1 MLVDS
6 HCHLEAK
13 DFRRENGPSVI
24 PEAQADAWIDE
35 RDEVVQRALD
45 AGVQKLVCIGSGAS
59 LVEAE
64 NAVAWAERHPFIWA
78 TVGIHPHDAKHVDD
92 AIWSRIVELSQHPRV
107 VAIGETGLDYHY
119 DHSPR
124 DVQQAVFARF
134 LDLANDADRPV
145 TLHIRDAHEDARRI
159 YARHT
164 PRRGGVVHCFTG
176 TPEDAKAWVEL
187 GLHVSFSGI
196 LTFKSAQGIQEA
208 ARHVPD
214 DRILVETDCPYLAPI
229 PYRGKRNEPAYVVHT
244 AQKLA
249 ELRGISAEKV
259 AQLTTDNA
267 SSLFRLL

>member
-13 DFRRENGPSVI
+13 DFRRKEDQPGL
-24 PEAQADAWIDE
+24 PEDE

-45 AGVQKLVCIGSGAS
+45 AGVERLVCIGSGAS
-59 LVEAE
+59 LAEAE

-78 TVGIHPHDAKHVDD
+78 TVGIHPHDAKRVDE
-92 AIWSRIVELSQHPRV
+92 AIWSRLEGLAAHPRV

-119 DHSPR
+119 DYSPR

-134 LDLANDADRPV
+134 LQLAKSSDRPV

-159 YARHT
+159 YAEHM
-164 PRRGGVVHCFTG
+164 PARGGVVHCFTG
-176 TPEDAKAWVEL
+176 TPEDAAAWVEL

-196 LTFKSAQGIQEA
+196 LTFKSATGIQEA
-208 ARHVPD
+208 ARHIPD

-244 AQKLA
+244 AKKLA
-249 ELRGISAEKV
+249 ELRGISVEKV
-259 AQLTTDNA
+259 AQFTTNNA
-267 SSLFRLL
+267 ARLFRLL

>member
-13 DFRRENGPSVI
+13 DFRRK
-24 PEAQADAWIDE
+24 ADQPGLPPDE

-45 AGVQKLVCIGSGAS
+45 AGVQRLVCIGSGAS
-59 LVEAE
+59 LLEAE
-64 NAVAWAERHPFIWA
+64 NAVAWAERHSFIAA
-78 TVGIHPHDAKHVDD
+78 TVGIHPHDAKNVDD
-92 AIWSRIVELSQHPRV
+92 VMWSRLGELARHPRV
-107 VAIGETGLDYHY
+107 VAVGETGLDYHY
-119 DHSPR
+119 DYSPR

-134 LDLANDADRPV
+134 LALADDADRPV

-159 YARHT
+159 YAAHP

-176 TPEDAKAWVEL
+176 TPADAAAWVAL

-196 LTFKSAQGIQEA
+196 LTFKSAVDIQEA
-208 ARHVPD
+208 ARQVPD

-249 ELRGISAEKV
+249 DLRGISAEKV
-259 AQLTTDNA
+259 AELTSANA
-267 SSLFRLL
+267 AALFRLL

>member
-1 MLVDS
+1 MFVDS

-13 DFRRENGPSVI
+13 DFRRKSDDLA
-24 PEAQADAWIDE
+24 AQAGAPLDE

-45 AGVQKLVCIGSGAS
+45 AGVRHLVCIGSGAS

-64 NAVAWAERHPFIWA
+64 NAVAWAERHPFITA
-78 TVGIHPHDAKHVDD
+78 TVGIHPHDAKNVDD
-92 AIWSRIVELSQHPRV
+92 AIWARLSELARHPRV

-119 DHSPR
+119 DYSPR

-134 LDLANDADRPV
+134 LSLASTTDRPV
-145 TLHIRDAHEDARRI
+145 TLHVRDAHEDARRI
-159 YARHT
+159 YAAN
-164 PRRGGVVHCFTG
+164 PPCRGGVVHCFTG
-176 TPEDAKAWVEL
+176 TPEDAMAWVAL

-196 LTFKSAQGIQEA
+196 LTFKSALDIQEA

-214 DRILVETDCPYLAPI
+214 DRILVETDCPYLAPM

-249 ELRGISAEKV
+249 DLRGTSLDEIAG
-259 AQLTTDNA
+259 LTTANA
-267 SSLFRLL
+267 RTLFALA